1 VSHQISLSSAN
12 IAIAVTV
19 LLACVGGGYTLGN
32 SDRDETIS
40 NLNLTIKGYEKANDL
55 QLKDLIDSIDDTSR
69 NLKLNVSD
77 QRELNELRLSLDKLK
92 KQKLLDDEIHLAE
105 IEQLRVKIDA
115 AQKMLIESQKRFS
128 DILPIVEEKLPL
140 KKNMLYARDTSI
152 EVIPNL
158 FYLGVS
164 VIYGS
169 SVVLKDDGN
178 RVEIEMGQT
187 KIFNRYGTVCHVR
200 LMSAS
205 SARDEAVFDYGCTVK
220 S

>member
-1 VSHQISLSSAN
+1 MSHQISLSSAN

-92 KQKLLDDEIHLAE
+92 KQKLYDDEIHLAE

>member
-1 VSHQISLSSAN
+1 MSHQISLSSAN